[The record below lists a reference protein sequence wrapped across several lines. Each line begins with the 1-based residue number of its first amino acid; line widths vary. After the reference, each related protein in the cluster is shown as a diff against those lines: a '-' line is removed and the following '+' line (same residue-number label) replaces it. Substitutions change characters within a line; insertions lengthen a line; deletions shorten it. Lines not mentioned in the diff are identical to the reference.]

1 MIESDDSSEHLVT
14 AYLLNLDQQRNYSN
28 RTLDAY
34 RRDLNRFV
42 TWLDCGASAAT
53 AQDVS
58 RYIAQMKRQGLA
70 NSSIQRNLSAI
81 RSFYGFLLKQGV
93 VEGNPAAVSRGPKH
107 KRRLP
112 KVLDAD
118 QAAQLLNFGDGSSQ
132 VLRDKALL
140 ELFYG
145 SGLRLSEVA
154 GLRRTD
160 LDLDLD
166 RDQGVVKVMGKGRKE
181 RLVPLGRLCVAAI
194 GQWIQTLSADHTGWL
209 FPGRNGNS
217 ISPRTVQ
224 NRLKSIAAQ
233 QLGDDSLH
241 PHMLRHTYATH
252 LLESSGDLRG
262 IQELLGHSDIATTQ
276 IYTHLDFQHLAQVY
290 DKAHP
295 RALAANSKD
304 AEPQSGTSST
314 DTP

>member
-1 MIESDDSSEHLVT
+1 MTDVIDSNEHWLSSF
-14 AYLLNLDQQRNYSN
+14 LLNLDQQRNYSN

-34 RRDLNRFV
+34 RRDLSRFV
-42 TWLDCGASAAT
+42 AWLGFNACAAT

-81 RSFYGFLLKQGV
+81 RSFYGFLLKQEA
-93 VEGNPAAVSRGPKH
+93 VEANPATVNRGPKH
-107 KRRLP
+107 KRPLP
-112 KVLDAD
+112 KVLDTD
-118 QAAQLLNFGDGSSQ
+118 QAAQLLNFENGSRQ
-132 VLRDKALL
+132 ALRDKALL

-154 GLRRTD
+154 GLRRSD
-160 LDLDLD
+160 LDL
-166 RDQGVVKVMGKGRKE
+166 DQGVVKVMGKGNKQ
-181 RLVPLGRLCVAAI
+181 RLVPLGGLCVAAI
-194 GQWIQTLSADHTGWL
+194 DQWSRTLSDDQTDWL
-209 FPGRNGNS
+209 FPGRRGNS

-224 NRLKSIAAQ
+224 NRLKSVAAQ

-252 LLESSGDLRG
+252 MLESSGDLRG

-295 RALAANSKD
+295 RALATSRM
-304 AEPQSGTSST
+304 ESETQSRSSEIE
-314 DTP
+314 TP

>member
-1 MIESDDSSEHLVT
+1 MIESDDSSEDLVT

-28 RTLDAY
+28 RTLNAY

-53 AQDVS
+53 VQAVS
-58 RYIAQMKRQGLA
+58 RYIAQMKREGLA
-70 NSSIQRNLSAI
+70 NSSIQRSLSAI

-93 VEGNPAAVSRGPKH
+93 VEGNPAAVSRGPKN

-118 QAAQLLNFGDGSSQ
+118 QAAQLLNFDDGSSQ
-132 VLRDKALL
+132 ALRDKALL

-160 LDLDLD
+160 LDLN
-166 RDQGVVKVMGKGRKE
+166 QGVVMVMGKGRKE

-194 GQWIQTLSADHTGWL
+194 GQWIQMLPADHNGWL

-217 ISPRTVQ
+217 ISPRTIQ

-252 LLESSGDLRG
+252 MLESSGDLRG

-304 AEPQSGTSST
+304 AEAQSGTSST